1 MEIKIPLSSG
11 FFQEKKKNNGGGG
24 RSKGEETETTFKI
37 VTSDAYSFPHINS
50 LPRRTDLITR

>member
-1 MEIKIPLSSG
+1 MEIKIPLSSV
-11 FFQEKKKNNGGGG
+11 FFQEKKKQRGG
-24 RSKGEETETTFKI
+24 GEETETTFKI